1 MLRLNLTAVP
11 EWLELAPGLRL
22 QVAPLTTALMVS
34 ARADPVIEAVPEE
47 ASQEDLALTMAKSV
61 ARRAVLAWEGVGDA
75 AGEAVPVTPE
85 NIDALLEVW
94 PVFEAFQTQYVARG
108 LLLEQ
113 EKNVSAPAPNGPSA
127 GASDTAKPARKPAR
141 TARRG

>member
-47 ASQEDLALTMAKSV
+47 ASQ
-61 ARRAVLAWEGVGDA
+61 RRPGAGHGQIRRPPRGAGVG
-75 AGEAVPVTPE
+75 GGG
-85 NIDALLEVW
+85 
-94 PVFEAFQTQYVARG
+94 R
-108 LLLEQ
+108 
-113 EKNVSAPAPNGPSA
+113 
-127 GASDTAKPARKPAR
+127 
-141 TARRG
+141 RRGRSRSRYA